1 VSWQAVAEM
10 SDLAEGEI
18 HKVSPEGVDLVVV
31 RFGAE
36 VEAYL
41 DSCPHEGHPL
51 SLGDLE
57 GDVII
62 CAKHLWEFDAR
73 SGKHITRV
81 PRPKNDLKKAPVRIV
96 EGKVEVDVSALFE

>member
-1 VSWQAVAEM
+1 VSWQAVAEL

-18 HKVSPEGVDLVVV
+18 RKVSPEGLDVILV
-31 RFGAE
+31 RFGDE

-81 PRPKNDLKKAPVRIV
+81 PRAQHDLKKAPARIS
-96 EGKVEVDVSALFE
+96 EGRVEVDVSALF